1 MEDTILKIENISKNY
16 PGVKALKNVSME
28 IKKGEV
34 RAFVGENGA
43 GKSTLIKCIMGVEI
57 PDEEYKERVLRAAKI
72 LQREGLDALI
82 VNSNEADYAN
92 ARYFSGFWPLFERCG
107 VAISAAGD
115 AALLVG
121 PESRE
126 FGADRSR
133 LDKVFVL
140 KAYREGAD
148 PSYPELNADTYQD
161 VFNALGIK
169 GKKLRIG
176 VASYLDTSVI
186 IMEAIKDAFP
196 EAEIVRADHI
206 MVELRSV
213 KSINEINCLREGY
226 RIAELAT
233 KQVIKEIRPGMT
245 ELQMVGVAQRV
256 IYENGAEYEGLPMY
270 VFSEASTRHAIS
282 RSSYRKFEKGD
293 IVQLNLSA
301 KIDGYS
307 AAIGY
312 PIVLGKLEGKR
323 RDVVMFGL
331 EAHNWTQKQ
340 VKAGVMAS
348 DIAKDFYKYFVD
360 NGYKENF
367 VYGPL
372 HGTGLIEVEAPWVET
387 SSDYKLQPNMCYQID
402 TFISSDTFGVRW
414 EKGIAVTEDGCDI
427 LSPEIGTLYELEF

>member
-1 MEDTILKIENISKNY
+1 MEEYGKI
-16 PGVKALKNVSME
+16 
-28 IKKGEV
+28 
-34 RAFVGENGA
+34 R
-43 GKSTLIKCIMGVEI
+43 I
-57 PDEEYKERVLRAAKI
+57 PDYEYKERAMRAAEIIK
-72 LQREGLDALI
+72 REKLDALI

-107 VAISAAGD
+107 VAIAPTGD
-115 AALLVG
+115 AALMVG

-133 LDKVFVL
+133 IEKIFVL
-140 KAYREGAD
+140 KEYRESAD
-148 PSYPELNADTYQD
+148 PDYPELQADTYHD
-161 VFNALGIK
+161 VFKALGIT

-186 IMEAIKDAFP
+186 IMEGIRAAFP

-206 MVELRSV
+206 MVELRSI
-213 KSINEINCLREGY
+213 KSVNEINCLREGY

-233 KQVIKEIRPGMT
+233 QQIIKEIKPGMT

-307 AAIGY
+307 AAVGY
-312 PIVLGKLEGKR
+312 PIILGKLEGRR
-323 RDVVMFGL
+323 RDVVMFAL
-331 EAHNWTQKQ
+331 EAHRWSQEQ
-340 VKAGVMAS
+340 VKAGVSAS
-348 DIAKDFYKYFVD
+348 DIAKNFYKFYVD
-360 NGYKENF
+360 NGYGDNF

-372 HGTGLIEVEAPWVET
+372 HGTGMIEVEAPWVET
-387 SSDYKLQPNMCYQID
+387 TSDYALQPNMTFQID

-414 EKGIAVTEDGCDI
+414 EKGIAVTETGCDI
-427 LSPEIGTLYELEF
+427 LSPEIGTLYELDF